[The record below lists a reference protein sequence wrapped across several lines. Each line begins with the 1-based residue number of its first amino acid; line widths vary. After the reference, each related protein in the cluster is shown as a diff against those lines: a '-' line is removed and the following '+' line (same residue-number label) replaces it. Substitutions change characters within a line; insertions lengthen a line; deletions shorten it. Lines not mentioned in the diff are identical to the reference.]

1 MQSPGA
7 IMLRTEMRRCRVSFC
22 CHKHYSPVMLSNVA
36 YKDDNQRGYAMKN
49 KLLTAVIAAA
59 FVTVSGA
66 SWAQV
71 AAGANSV
78 PKYTNVEGSKN
89 KKVTDHGVGANS
101 APKYGSMAASKN
113 RKVSKHGVGA
123 NVEPV
128 YPKTGTH

>member
-1 MQSPGA
+1 MSPTKTT
-7 IMLRTEMRRCRVSFC
+7 IREE
-22 CHKHYSPVMLSNVA
+22 
-36 YKDDNQRGYAMKN
+36 YAMKN

-71 AAGANSV
+71 GVGANSV
-78 PKYTNVEGSKN
+78 PKYSNVEGSKN

>member
-1 MQSPGA
+1 
-7 IMLRTEMRRCRVSFC
+7 
-22 CHKHYSPVMLSNVA
+22 
-36 YKDDNQRGYAMKN
+36 MKN
-49 KLLTAVIAAA
+49 KLLTAIVAAA

-71 AAGANSV
+71 GVGANAV